1 MSNELFEK
9 IRWDW
14 NKCDPRVPHKGRRDR
29 NSQLKVI
36 AGGVTKSFQ
45 QLAVASCA
53 FLPVVGTRRELLNTV
68 AAYPPNTPLSRFIE
82 HGDHLAHF
90 QVSFISHSVMAA
102 GPFIQL

>member
-1 MSNELFEK
+1 MSNDLFEK

-53 FLPVVGTRRELLNTV
+53 FLPVVGTRRELLDTI

-82 HGDHLAHF
+82 HGNHQAHF